1 VGTPVGAALPVSS
14 TERVVGAARPP
25 RVMRLD
31 RRHSVLMLSLPWR
44 RSVGMANAG
53 GDNRASWNG
62 RERSRRGG
70 SQSVARAGVLRRP
83 ARAVLL
89 RAGIDRG
96 QPSTMQPHD
105 LPRLSWSPSF
115 SSDSQPWLT
124 PSTHGSASGGAFWHL
139 PSRPARRC
147 SSKLVRHA
155 SLQTVRV
162 FSNAECRATR
172 PATQRLRL
180 RSRQTVSAR
189 SNLSMWI
196 VEPGHTEA
204 EFKAHH
210 MSSEPLERSLQW
222 RCVWRSR
229 EESHGTR

>member
-1 VGTPVGAALPVSS
+1 MLVVMTGLPGTGESAVAEA
-14 TERVVGAARPP
+14 
-25 RVMRLD
+25 
-31 RRHSVLMLSLPWR
+31 
-44 RSVGMANAG
+44 
-53 GDNRASWNG
+53 
-62 RERSRRGG
+62 
-70 SQSVARAGVLRRP
+70 VARALP
-83 ARAVLL
+83 APVFSADPLEAVLL

-96 QPSTMQPHD
+96 QPSTMRPHD

-162 FSNAECRATR
+162 FSNAERRATR